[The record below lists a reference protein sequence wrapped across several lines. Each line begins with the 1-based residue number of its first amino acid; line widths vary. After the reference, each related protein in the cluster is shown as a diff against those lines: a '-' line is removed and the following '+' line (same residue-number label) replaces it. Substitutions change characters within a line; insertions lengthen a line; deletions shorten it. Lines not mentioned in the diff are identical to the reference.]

1 MANNGVFVLSRPRL
15 GSNTRFTGRRVHI
28 TIELLQQNAGLPQA
42 QVAERLV
49 RLPLLSMDG
58 RVTSCLAQGISLT
71 ALKGACRQLGIP
83 RWPCARH
90 LAAQQQENSQDATA
104 AQDRDESPSS
114 SDHDRESDGSGGV
127 LDESPDDPSAAP
139 SSSFFS
145 CESITPHHVREDAV
159 LQPSMQMPVEMMS
172 SDHLP
177 GELLPPY
184 ELPMA
189 LQGGSE
195 GGLHDRVVVDPD
207 WLEWY
212 MQPSGRME
220 DEGVSISY
228 TAPTEPRHG

>member
-28 TIELLQQNAGLPQA
+28 TIELLQQHAGLPQA

-83 RWPCARH
+83 RWPSARH
-90 LAAQQQENSQDATA
+90 LAAQQQENSQDAT
-104 AQDRDESPSS
+104 
-114 SDHDRESDGSGGV
+114 
-127 LDESPDDPSAAP
+127 PDDPSAAP

-195 GGLHDRVVVDPD
+195 GGLHDRVVVDPE

>member
-15 GSNTRFTGRRVHI
+15 V

-42 QVAERLV
+42 QVAERL
-49 RLPLLSMDG
+49 
-58 RVTSCLAQGISLT
+58 GISLT

-83 RWPCARH
+83 RWPCARR
-90 LAAQQQENSQDATA
+90 LAAQQQENSQDAT
-104 AQDRDESPSS
+104 
-114 SDHDRESDGSGGV
+114 
-127 LDESPDDPSAAP
+127 PDDPSAAP